1 MTDDEPVSID
11 VTIAAPAESV
21 WPWLRDRE
29 RIGRWHGWLS
39 EGLADEIDF
48 IYFDHATESDEP
60 YTLDLDDGDRFTLTE
75 DNGVT
80 TVRVTRGPR
89 GRNPEWDAYYDD
101 ITEGWISFLA
111 QLRFA
116 VERQP
121 ERSRRTVFLATDEAG
136 PRPQDAL
143 GLAELRPDEPYDLTT
158 APTATGPTATGSTA
172 TGERWFAAARQVGV
186 TVDQLGPGLLIVCER
201 PRMSARPDGGA
212 MAILTAYGLDD
223 QRFADVRDEWVAWWR
238 ATYPRSDEPQT

>member
-1 MTDDEPVSID
+1 MTDDEHVSID

-21 WPWLRDRE
+21 WPWLRDRD

-39 EGLADEIDF
+39 DGLADEIDL
-48 IYFDHATESDEP
+48 IYFDHATESIEP

-75 DNGVT
+75 DDGAT

-89 GRNPEWDAYYDD
+89 GSNPEWDAYYDD

-143 GLAELRPDEPYDLTT
+143 GLAELQPGERYDLTT
-158 APTATGPTATGSTA
+158 GLTA
-172 TGERWFAAARQVGV
+172 TGECWFAAARQVGV
-186 TVDQLGPGLLIVCER
+186 TVDRLGPGLLIVCER
-201 PRMSARPDGGA
+201 PHMSARPEGGA
-212 MAILTAYGLDD
+212 MALLTTYGLDD

-238 ATYPRSDEPQT
+238 STYPRSDEPQT